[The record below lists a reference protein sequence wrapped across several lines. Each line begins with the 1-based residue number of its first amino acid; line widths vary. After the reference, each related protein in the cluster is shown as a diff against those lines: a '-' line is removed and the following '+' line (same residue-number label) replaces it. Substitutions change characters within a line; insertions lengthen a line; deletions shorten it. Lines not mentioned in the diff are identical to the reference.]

1 MSRHFVAV
9 LFFVAA
15 AAPAADVYRC
25 GLDGRS
31 YGDRPCAEGRR
42 LDMADARS
50 VEQVAQARAVADRD
64 RRLDMSLAA
73 ERRVNEQMQARLPA
87 GFRVGAPAPASQQ
100 AGTKPRRDSQPHAQ
114 RRHAKPRPAGVGD
127 SVFRVAAP
135 RSRRA
140 SG

>member
-87 GFRVGAPAPASQQ
+87 GFRVAAPMAASQRV
-100 AGTKPRRDSQPHAQ
+100 GTKPHHDSQPHAQ
-114 RRHAKPRPAGVGD
+114 RRHAKPRAPRPADG
-127 SVFRVAAP
+127 VFRAAAP
-135 RSRRA
+135 RSQRA
-140 SG
+140 NG

>member
-1 MSRHFVAV
+1 MSRYLVAV
-9 LFFVAA
+9 LLLVAGV
-15 AAPAADVYRC
+15 APAADVYRC

-31 YGDRPCAEGRR
+31 YSDQPCAEGRR
-42 LDMADARS
+42 LDVADARS
-50 VEQVAQARAVADRD
+50 SEQVAQAREVADRD
-64 RRLDMSLAA
+64 RRLDLSQAA
-73 ERRVNEQMQARLPA
+73 ERRANEQMQPRLPA